1 AADPAIKVI
10 PPCKPRPHPSQS
22 SAPYEPTP
30 PNSNNSG
37 HMLVDPIPRPE
48 QVGSVIG
55 LTQSNEDSHLINNF
69 SPPLTTSSRS
79 SVALDATPPL
89 ASGGT
94 AVLAVK
100 QEHALNGPSTN
111 NFNALVNA
119 AVVQAS
125 ELTNHNRIGVASGY
139 APDSNGHQDEKV
151 LGDPAAFSS
160 GALTPN
166 NAKVA
171 A

>member
-1 AADPAIKVI
+1 MRKRTTDPAIKVI
-10 PPCKPRPHPSQS
+10 PPCRIRAHPSS
-22 SAPYEPTP
+22 SQGSVPYEPTP
-30 PNSNNSG
+30 PSSNSSF

-55 LTQSNEDSHLINNF
+55 LAQSSEDSHLISNF

-89 ASGGT
+89 SSGGG

-100 QEHALNGPSTN
+100 QEHALNGPPST

-119 AVVQAS
+119 AVVQVRNCILS
-125 ELTNHNRIGVASGY
+125 
-139 APDSNGHQDEKV
+139 
-151 LGDPAAFSS
+151 
-160 GALTPN
+160 
-166 NAKVA
+166 
-171 A
+171 